1 MFSTF
6 KLKPGYLF
14 TLAGIIALFFL
25 IAFTEIRQ
33 DQKVCKSIVIE
44 FAGESATRF
53 ITKRDVM
60 GYLTNQGTDQIVEEP
75 YSSIDFRKLEKRLL
89 QHGFIEKCQVS
100 RDLFGNLIVTI
111 TEPVPVARV
120 LTFNGSN
127 GYIEGNYVS
136 EAGSLFPVSMNYT
149 ARVPLLK
156 GAYFSRRS
164 ALKDSL
170 SRPVLDLL
178 ITLKKDPFWRAL
190 IAEISVD
197 EARNI
202 ILWPQYGNQ
211 QFELGPPTNVPMKL
225 EKLKL
230 FYKHVLSLKNAEG
243 YKRVNVQYRN
253 QIVCE

>member
-25 IAFTEIRQ
+25 IAFTEIKQ
-33 DQKVCKSIVIE
+33 EQKTCKSIVIE
-44 FAGESATRF
+44 FTDESVKRF
-53 ITKRDVM
+53 ITKRDIK
-60 GYLTNQGTDQIVEEP
+60 GYLTNQGTDPIVGEP
-75 YSSIDFRKLEKRLL
+75 YSSLDFRKLEKRLL

-111 TEPVPVARV
+111 TEPVPVARL
-120 LTFNGSN
+120 LTLDGRN
-127 GYIEGNYVS
+127 GYVEGNYVS
-136 EAGSLFPVSMNYT
+136 EAGTFFPVSMNYT

-156 GAYFSRRS
+156 GTYFSHRS
-164 ALKDSL
+164 TLKDSL
-170 SRPVLDLL
+170 SQPVLDLL
-178 ITLKKDPFWRAL
+178 IALKEDPFWRAL
-190 IAEISVD
+190 ITEVSVD
-197 EARNI
+197 EVRNVI
-202 ILWPQYGNQ
+202 MWPQYGSQ
-211 QFELGPPTNVPMKL
+211 QFELGQPTDIPMKL

-230 FYKHVLSLKNAEG
+230 FYKHVLSLKDAEG